1 MDSVRDFKPIIQ
13 EKPDTDFYLKE
24 VMDGPTDS
32 ERREQE
38 KKRIEEQIAQQKL
51 ATDKGLK
58 KAYQEHSKKEKEE
71 DDQKGWFRKIVEGV
85 SEAGRDV
92 HRGFPLSPIHTDE
105 KIKNLHSASESVSQA
120 EELMNEAKHKDET
133 GIMLVLA
140 GLDVD
145 FGISCRS

>member
-51 ATDKGLK
+51 AL
-58 KAYQEHSKKEKEE
+58 
-71 DDQKGWFRKIVEGV
+71 
-85 SEAGRDV
+85 
-92 HRGFPLSPIHTDE
+92 
-105 KIKNLHSASESVSQA
+105 IK
-120 EELMNEAKHKDET
+120 D
-133 GIMLVLA
+133 
-140 GLDVD
+140 
-145 FGISCRS
+145 